1 MPGMHPDHRT
11 LRWLVLFGYVLV
23 AAGVPLPVGSV
34 AAGASRSPEAAK
46 RLAAKDRSVP
56 FPCMDSPCGCVTA
69 QQCFESCCCHTPAE
83 LLAWATARNLSV
95 DVLQGLERRLQKAP
109 PAVAS
114 SCCGEASPEP
124 ASCCEAATASYCDE
138 AAPVCCDEL
147 ASCCDEAAVAGD
159 AGHACCDDHAVPAT
173 AEVAPLSES
182 VVVLQAMLACG
193 GVVSE
198 WLACAAAPL
207 PVVLA
212 VSPLERRRETVG
224 PSDDAAICVCF
235 LLDPPPPRVG

>member
-1 MPGMHPDHRT
+1 MHRDVRT

-23 AAGVPLPVGSV
+23 AAGVPLPSGSV
-34 AAGASRSPEAAK
+34 AAGASRSSVAAK
-46 RLAAKDRSVP
+46 RLAVKDRSVP

-69 QQCFESCCCHTPAE
+69 EQCFESCCCHTPAE
-83 LLAWATARNLSV
+83 LLAWATARNLSL
-95 DVLQGLERRLQKAP
+95 DVLQGLERRLEEAL

-114 SCCGEASPEP
+114 SCCGEALPEP
-124 ASCCEAATASYCDE
+124 ASCCEAASTPCSDE
-138 AAPVCCDEL
+138 AAPACCDEL
-147 ASCCDEAAVAGD
+147 ASCVEDAAVAVD
-159 AGHACCDDHAVPAT
+159 AGHACCDDHALLAT

-207 PVVLA
+207 PVVL
-212 VSPLERRRETVG
+212 VVRPLERRRETVV
-224 PSDDAAICVCF
+224 PSDDAAVCVCF
-235 LLDPPPPRVG
+235 QLDPPPPRVG

>member
-1 MPGMHPDHRT
+1 M
-11 LRWLVLFGYVLV
+11 LFGYVLV
-23 AAGVPLPVGSV
+23 AAGVPLPAGSLH
-34 AAGASRSPEAAK
+34 AASLGNPAAAK

-69 QQCFESCCCHTPAE
+69 EQCFESCCCHTPAE
-83 LLAWATARNLSV
+83 LLAWATARNLSL
-95 DVLQGLERRLQKAP
+95 DVLQGLERRLEQAP
-109 PAVAS
+109 GAVGG

-124 ASCCEAATASYCDE
+124 ASCCEAAPAS
-138 AAPVCCDEL
+138 CCDDVAPACCDQL
-147 ASCCDEAAVAGD
+147 VLCGDQVTSCCDEAAVTVAAAAAWCGD
-159 AGHACCDDHAVPAT
+159 HDLPAA

-193 GVVSE
+193 GLVSE
-198 WLACAAAPL
+198 WLSCAAAPL

-224 PSDDAAICVCF
+224 PLDDAAICVCF

>member
-1 MPGMHPDHRT
+1 MHPDHRT

-23 AAGVPLPVGSV
+23 AAGVPLPTGSM
-34 AAGASRSPEAAK
+34 AAGASRSAVAAR

-69 QQCFESCCCHTPAE
+69 EQCFESCCCHTPAE
-83 LLAWATARNLSV
+83 LLAWATARRLSL
-95 DVLQGLERRLQKAP
+95 DVLQGLERRLEQTP

-114 SCCGEASPEP
+114 SCCGEATPER
-124 ASCCEAATASYCDE
+124 ASCCEAAAAAGCDE
-138 AAPVCCDEL
+138 AAPACCD
-147 ASCCDEAAVAGD
+147 DAAATVAAAD
-159 AGHACCDDHAVPAT
+159 ACCDDHELPAA

-207 PVVLA
+207 PVVLV
-212 VSPLERRRETVG
+212 VSPLERRRETVV
-224 PSDDAAICVCF
+224 PADDVAVGVCF
-235 LLDPPPPRVG
+235 LLDPPPPRFG